1 MADVPVPDQV
11 RDESFFSRILRV
23 APAVLYLAFTWLLSD
38 RPGDTLPGGI
48 DDRIAHFGEYCLLM
62 LLVTFALTAFDP
74 ARILRRTL
82 LAAGAFS
89 LAWAILDEFH
99 QSFIPGRFSS
109 LKDIAFDLLGILAA
123 AALLAFLAALDRRRT

>member
-1 MADVPVPDQV
+1 M
-11 RDESFFSRILRV
+11 RDESSFSRTLRV
-23 APAVLYLAFTWLLSD
+23 APAVLYLSFIWLLSD
-38 RPGDTLPGGI
+38 RPGDTLPGGV

-74 ARILRRTL
+74 ALIVRRTL

-99 QSFIPGRFSS
+99 QSFVPGRFPS
-109 LKDIAFDLLGILAA
+109 LRDIAFDLLGILAA
-123 AALLAFLAALDRRRT
+123 AALLAFLAALDRRRS